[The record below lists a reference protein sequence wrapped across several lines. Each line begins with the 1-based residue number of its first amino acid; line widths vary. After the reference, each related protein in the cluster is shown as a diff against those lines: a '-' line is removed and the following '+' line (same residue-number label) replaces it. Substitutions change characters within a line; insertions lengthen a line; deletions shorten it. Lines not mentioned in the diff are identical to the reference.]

1 MKHRSRDRPRRA
13 DGDSPLADRTLTP
26 RGPER
31 GNREGQ
37 SDVASLSQACLAMTR
52 RAGFRAGVA
61 PSGDGDRSNPHRGTI
76 SIRPFIRGSRWTIPV
91 GTCAIVGMIP

>member
-1 MKHRSRDRPRRA
+1 MKDRSGDRPQGV

-31 GNREGQ
+31 RHREGQ
-37 SDVASLSQACLAMTR
+37 SDVAGIGPTSLAMAR

-61 PSGDGDRSNPHRGTI
+61 RSGGWGPIQSP
-76 SIRPFIRGSRWTIPV
+76 
-91 GTCAIVGMIP
+91 